1 MKPKLTRATLAP
13 RPPPLSLCPLI
24 YQDSPY
30 LKLGWTAIS
39 WFSEIYMK
47 TPAEGAATSLFLLC
61 ADGKDVI
68 NGGYYSD
75 CKRNEA
81 GVCAL
86 YSDKAFT
93 AGTAGPRAA
102 AMMLGMKKIGDAM

>member
-1 MKPKLTRATLAP
+1 MLEILHEYIMNGCTLHTQI
-13 RPPPLSLCPLI
+13 RLI
-24 YQDSPY
+24 SVPFCGQ
-30 LKLGWTAIS
+30 
-39 WFSEIYMK
+39 
-47 TPAEGAATSLFLLC
+47 GAATTLFLIC

-75 CKRNEA
+75 CRRNEA

-102 AMMLGMKKIGDAM
+102 AMMAGMKKIADEM